1 MKNRQ
6 VRKFLAISLA
16 AAMATGSMSTTAFAA
31 SGYLD
36 PNASIERGKGECR
49 NFPVC
54 SNTGHGPDGK

>member
-36 PNASIERGKGECR
+36 PNASIEREKANAEKHR
-49 NFPVC
+49 
-54 SNTGHGPDGK
+54 STGHGPDGK